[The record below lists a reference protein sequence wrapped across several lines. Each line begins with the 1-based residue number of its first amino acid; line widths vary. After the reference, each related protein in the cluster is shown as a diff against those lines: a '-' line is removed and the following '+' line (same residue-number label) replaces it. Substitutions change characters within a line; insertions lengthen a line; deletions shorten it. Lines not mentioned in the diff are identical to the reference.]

1 MTGPGCVHAH
11 SKRQL
16 RFFGAVAGGQ
26 ATKPTSMTQKEAK
39 HHIKM
44 AEKEGRDLPESK
56 ARRGLRRMAKRG
68 KE

>member
-1 MTGPGCVHAH
+1 MTGAGCVHAH

-26 ATKPTSMTQKEAK
+26 STKDTTMTRKEAK

-44 AEKEGRDLPESK
+44 AEKENRNLPESK
-56 ARRGLRRMAKRG
+56 ARRGLSRMAKR
-68 KE
+68 